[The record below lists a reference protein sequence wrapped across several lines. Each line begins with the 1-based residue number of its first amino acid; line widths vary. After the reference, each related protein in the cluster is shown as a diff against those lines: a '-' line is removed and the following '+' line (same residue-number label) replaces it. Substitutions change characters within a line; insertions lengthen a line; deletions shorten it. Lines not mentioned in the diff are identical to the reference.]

1 MGVPLSSSWRASWQI
16 AAVTG
21 SGDAVLAEPGRAR
34 VTVAECA
41 RVCGTSDIDIR
52 QTVTSMSLVPHT
64 RAHSAT
70 SDIDV
75 TVCLRSMLKSVAG
88 NALAIQYLASFL

>member
-41 RVCGTSDIDIR
+41 RVCGTSDID
-52 QTVTSMSLVPHT
+52 
-64 RAHSAT
+64 
-70 SDIDV
+70 V
-75 TVCLRSMLKSVAG
+75 TVCLMSMLKSVAG
-88 NALAIQYLASFL
+88 NALAMQYLASFL